1 MKSTT
6 LVLGA
11 VAAVVLSSGA
21 AFAGTKPAT
30 APTAPAAAS
39 TMAPAHHARS
49 HHRAP
54 AATPAHAPTPVVAT
68 PKKN

>member
-21 AFAGTKPAT
+21 AFAGTKPVTTPT

-39 TMAPAHHARS
+39 AMAPAHHARS
-49 HHRAP
+49 HQSAAARTPAP
-54 AATPAHAPTPVVAT
+54 AATP
-68 PKKN
+68 KKN